1 MGSGVRQ
8 GLNWDD
14 IKRLQ
19 ILVPPQSEQQQIA
32 SFLDRKCAEID
43 SVIADTQVLAL
54 ILFILSIPTLI
65 GCLLVASGIIL
76 LVPVG
81 VVVIAFSL
89 LKACV

>member
-1 MGSGVRQ
+1 MFE
-8 GLNWDD
+8 L
-14 IKRLQ
+14 L
-19 ILVPPQSEQQQIA
+19 
-32 SFLDRKCAEID
+32 
-43 SVIADTQVLAL
+43 VIALFLWFFVGVIRLMFKAAWGLAKVLAL

-81 VVVIAFSL
+81 VVVIAFAL

>member
-1 MGSGVRQ
+1 MFE
-8 GLNWDD
+8 L
-14 IKRLQ
+14 L
-19 ILVPPQSEQQQIA
+19 
-32 SFLDRKCAEID
+32 
-43 SVIADTQVLAL
+43 VIALFLWFFVGVIRLMFKAAWGLAKVLAL

>member
-1 MGSGVRQ
+1 MFE
-8 GLNWDD
+8 L
-14 IKRLQ
+14 L
-19 ILVPPQSEQQQIA
+19 
-32 SFLDRKCAEID
+32 
-43 SVIADTQVLAL
+43 VIALFLWFFVGVIRLMFKAAWGLAKARAL
-54 ILFILSIPTLI
+54 ILFILSSPTLI

>member
-1 MGSGVRQ
+1 MFE
-8 GLNWDD
+8 L
-14 IKRLQ
+14 L
-19 ILVPPQSEQQQIA
+19 
-32 SFLDRKCAEID
+32 
-43 SVIADTQVLAL
+43 VIALFLWLFVGVIRLMFKAAWGLAKVLAL

>member
-1 MGSGVRQ
+1 MFE
-8 GLNWDD
+8 L
-14 IKRLQ
+14 L
-19 ILVPPQSEQQQIA
+19 
-32 SFLDRKCAEID
+32 
-43 SVIADTQVLAL
+43 VIALFLWFFVGVIRLMFKAAWGLAKALAL